1 MVASVRG
8 LQNSI
13 NNLYIEDMGFLS
25 GSDGKASACNAG
37 DQVRSLG
44 WEDPLEKEMAIHS
57 RTVAWKIPWTEELG
71 RLQSMGSQRVGHD

>member
-1 MVASVRG
+1 MRG

-44 WEDPLEKEMAIHS
+44 WEDSLEKGKATHS
-57 RTVAWKIPWTEELG
+57 SILDWRTPWTEEPG
-71 RLQSMGSQRVGHD
+71 GQQPMESQRVGQSE